1 MDEAVRSLVGQ
12 LDADDPRTGLR
23 AVAALRRLIDRV
35 EELHVR
41 RARALGLTWM
51 EIGRELGVTKQAT
64 HKRYA
69 RFEEGWTDV

>member
-1 MDEAVRSLVGQ
+1 MPEEMRDLVVQ
-12 LDADDPRTGLR
+12 LDSEDPRIGLR
-23 AVAALRRLIDRV
+23 AVAALRRLADRL

-41 RARALGLTWM
+41 HARAAGLTWI

-69 RFEEGWTDV
+69 GRVER